1 MIKTCFNLIF
11 LFLML
16 SSLPA
21 HAYVIQCEMT
31 KVYRGQKIDPIP
43 LTNKSSSPKIT
54 LNGRTTV
61 RIGKYL
67 AGGGIDYSDP
77 IEFITAKAS
86 SSYIEFRTGGLLTL
100 KLTPKGNNKFDVSS
114 YGTVFYGAGMRFL
127 KLTGQCWIKQNII
140 IANEPKYSSST
151 GCPGNLSACAN
162 DFVCRRGF
170 SLKGGIKAWHKS
182 SHAFYM
188 YSVEAK
194 KRGLSCGVGSS
205 SSTTAEGTC
214 LTKASLCGNTLLCRL
229 AAPDVTNG
237 KKVWF
242 SSSSK
247 YYKYVVE
254 AKKRGLSCG
263 VETSSSKPVLET
275 KVTKP
280 VPTVPVKKQKKPSK
294 PLASLNNPLHFKS
307 YGNTYHTPLLS
318 NVIFFIGE
326 IKDGHERG
334 FRKALRNHKADT
346 VVLISDGGLVGT
358 GLELANII
366 NDNNL
371 STYVPLGERCASA
384 CSFMFFAGNPKVAHG
399 GLGVHQF
406 YVDDD
411 KKKMAVGKVQKGTQ
425 YLIGDIIENLEAF
438 GTPSSV
444 YPKMLSTSGMYFFS
458 EEEKSD
464 FNSNPID
471 PKLIRKMNEVLVYIS
486 KSVDNDFDDSTLN
499 SMPTNM
505 KNSLTQLELVRIGCM
520 KGPVDGVKGETTM
533 SAIKLFSSKI
543 GSNVSSDKFSSLF
556 RELNNTKV
564 GACY

>member
-1 MIKTCFNLIF
+1 MKNGTLKNCLSVAALISVVSFACASQSAWALSDSTLCAIATYSCTGQDRPVAKKKKALCDKASLNNTATEIKIWDSSQPTYIKEAMARGLTCGVIPGT
-11 LFLML
+11 
-16 SSLPA
+16 SSSQSTFCTNYISECSTLKVCDRA
-21 HAYVIQCEMT
+21 TVKGKWKSNNNKYVVEA
-31 KVYRGQKIDPIP
+31 KRRGISCGVTAREVKP
-43 LTNKSSSPKIT
+43 KSSS
-54 LNGRTTV
+54 
-61 RIGKYL
+61 
-67 AGGGIDYSDP
+67 
-77 IEFITAKAS
+77 S
-86 SSYIEFRTGGLLTL
+86 SFCGFHYIKNE
-100 KLTPKGNNKFDVSS
+100 NVCEDD
-114 YGTVFYGAGMRFL
+114 
-127 KLTGQCWIKQNII
+127 II
-140 IANEPKYSSST
+140 CRRATSGSST
-151 GCPGNLSACAN
+151 KSW
-162 DFVCRRGF
+162 RGG
-170 SLKGGIKAWHKS
+170 SDS
-182 SHAFYM
+182 FY
-188 YSVEAK
+188 
-194 KRGLSCGVGSS
+194 
-205 SSTTAEGTC
+205 
-214 LTKASLCGNTLLCRL
+214 
-229 AAPDVTNG
+229 P
-237 KKVWF
+237 
-242 SSSSK
+242 
-247 YYKYVVE
+247 YVVE
-254 AKKRGLSCG
+254 AKKRGLACG

-358 GLELANII
+358 GLELADII

-384 CSFMFFAGNPKVAHG
+384 CSFMFFAGNSKVAHG
-399 GLGVHQF
+399 KLGVHQF

-458 EEEKSD
+458 EEEKSE
-464 FNSNPID
+464 FNSNPIN
-471 PKLIRKMNEVLVYIS
+471 PRLIRKMNEVLVYLS

-520 KGPVDGVKGETTM
+520 KGPIDGVKGETTM